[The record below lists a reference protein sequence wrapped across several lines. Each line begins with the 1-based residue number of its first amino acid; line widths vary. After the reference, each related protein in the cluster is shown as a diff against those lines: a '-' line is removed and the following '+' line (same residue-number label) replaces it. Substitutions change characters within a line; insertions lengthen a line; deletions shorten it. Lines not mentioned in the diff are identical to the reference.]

1 MTVRLYEVTATVMRD
16 EFRRAM
22 VTVWHVAA
30 STRQGAIKIVRDRLY
45 TDDADAVTIVGQSLG
60 ACARVQY
67 RQLVEPK
74 P

>member
-16 EFRRAM
+16 GFKRAM

-45 TDDADAVTIVGQSLG
+45 TDDADAVTIVGKSLG
-60 ACARVQY
+60 ACERVQY